1 MPPEAPTGGSG
12 QPFLQPN
19 VDEARRP
26 QLGVAANPYS
36 QPNADVARE
45 PQLGVAA
52 NHYSQLNADVA
63 RKPQQGVATNS
74 EPGREVDVARRPQPI
89 ATNSWADTVST
100 EVGDSSTQATAER
113 ATGSRPFYTDF
124 WALLADAGYEAWWV
138 G

>member
-45 PQLGVAA
+45 PQL
-52 NHYSQLNADVA
+52 
-63 RKPQQGVATNS
+63 GVATNS

-124 WALLADAGYEAWWV
+124 WALLADAGYEAW
-138 G
+138 